1 MLSIQEIQ
9 SLIQDYPDFPKQ
21 GVIFRDIMP
30 VLAHPEGLSSFNKHF
45 ENQLNQLSTQPDA
58 IIGIDARGFILGASL
73 ASMLQL
79 PFIPI
84 RKKGKLPGEII
95 SYEYELEYG
104 SDCLEIQ
111 KSAIAGHK
119 NIVLIDDLLATGGTI
134 SAAENLCNSI
144 GLTILS
150 SLFVIE
156 LVDLGGRE
164 KLGRPIFSLFTY

>member
-119 NIVLIDDLLATGGTI
+119 NIVLIDDPVSYTHLTLPTI
-134 SAAENLCNSI
+134 YS
-144 GLTILS
+144 
-150 SLFVIE
+150 V
-156 LVDLGGRE
+156 
-164 KLGRPIFSLFTY
+164 